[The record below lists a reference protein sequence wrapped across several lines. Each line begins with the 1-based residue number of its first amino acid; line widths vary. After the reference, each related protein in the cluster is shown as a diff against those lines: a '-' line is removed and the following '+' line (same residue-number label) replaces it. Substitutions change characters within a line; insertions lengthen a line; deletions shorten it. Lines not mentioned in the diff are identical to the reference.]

1 MKAKKSL
8 GQNFLIDTAVVDRI
22 IEVGEI
28 SEKDNVVEIGPGR
41 GFLTRAL
48 ACRAGRVLAI
58 EKDEELA
65 SFCQNS
71 LRAPNLEILAGD
83 VLEVDWEEILT
94 QREFL
99 DFKLVANI
107 PYYITGKILRLFLEN
122 SFQPSI
128 LVLMVQKEVAERIC
142 AKPGKL
148 GVLSLSVQYFGE
160 PEMVEIVPR
169 EKFNPVPDVD
179 SAVLKIVVKNE
190 NRLSPEEEKK
200 FFRLI
205 KVGFSS
211 PRKTLVNNLSAGL
224 QKDKIEVE
232 KILKQ
237 IGFDGKT
244 RAQEL
249 GVEEWRRAIG
259 FFD

>member
-8 GQNFLIDTAVVDRI
+8 GQNFLIDTAVVDKI
-22 IEVGEI
+22 IEAGEI
-28 SEKDNVVEIGPGR
+28 SEKDNVVEIGPGQ

-48 ACRAGRVLAI
+48 VCRAGRVLAI

-65 SFCQNS
+65 RFCQNS
-71 LRAPNLEILAGD
+71 FKAPNLEILAGD
-83 VLEVDWEEILT
+83 VLEVDWKEILKEKDFP
-94 QREFL
+94 Q
-99 DFKLVANI
+99 FKLIANI

-122 SFQPSI
+122 SFQPSA
-128 LVLMVQKEVAERIC
+128 LVLMVQKEVAQRIC

-148 GVLSLSVQYFGE
+148 GILSLSVQYFGE
-160 PEMVEIVPR
+160 PELVEIVPR

-179 SAVLKIVVKNE
+179 SAILKIVVKNE

-200 FFRLI
+200 FFKLI

-224 QKDKIEVE
+224 QKDKVEVE
-232 KILKQ
+232 KILNK
-237 IGFDGKT
+237 IGFDGKI

-249 GVEEWRRAIG
+249 GVEEWRRMIN
-259 FFD
+259 FL